1 MSTNTAIYS
10 IAKDLNV
17 ESSRVITACKSLGIK
32 ANWATK
38 KLNNN
43 ELEKVKNYFESGK
56 NASEEIIHLN
66 KNQLKSKN
74 KVKKVYE
81 EKKINYF
88 PNRLVGK
95 YK

>member
-1 MSTNTAIYS
+1 MSTSTAIYS

-17 ESSRVITACKSLGIK
+17 ESSRVIKACKSLGIK
-32 ANWATK
+32 ANGATK

-43 ELEKVKNYFESGK
+43 ELEKVKTYFETGK

-66 KNQLKSKN
+66 KSQPKSKN
-74 KVKKVYE
+74 KVKKAYE

-95 YK
+95 H